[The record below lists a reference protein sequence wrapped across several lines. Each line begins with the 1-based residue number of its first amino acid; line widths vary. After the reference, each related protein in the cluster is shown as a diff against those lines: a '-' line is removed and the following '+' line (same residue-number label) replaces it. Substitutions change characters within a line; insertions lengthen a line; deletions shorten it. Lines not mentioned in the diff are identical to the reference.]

1 MNHEVPWTFAWLR
14 ALREPALVLDWTL
27 DDWQRVVRLA
37 RRLRLLARLAES
49 IARADIL
56 GLVPEQ
62 PRRHLLA
69 EIRLSRHRTTATT
82 WALLRVGETLADA
95 PYPRVLLKGAA
106 YIGQD
111 LAIASGR
118 MPSDLDMLV
127 PRAHIA
133 HAQARLVE
141 RGWEELELDAHDQIY
156 YREWSHEVPPM
167 RHPAHA
173 VELDLHH
180 DILPPLA
187 RTHVDIALL
196 LARLQTCKW
205 PGWSVLHP
213 VDQVLHSA
221 AHLFLDAEPRERVRD
236 LVDLDGMLRE
246 FGRDDAFWA
255 ELPRRASELGLTRVL
270 ALAAHFITHWLA
282 TPIPHETQDVIRRNG
297 PSALQR
303 AWLLPVM
310 SALLTPTEPDAGTS
324 LRQDI
329 AAKIVLMRYHWQR
342 LPLRLLLPH
351 LWHKWR
357 ARPAAID
364 VEAQAEAGPAP
375 ERVNAP

>member
-1 MNHEVPWTFAWLR
+1 
-14 ALREPALVLDWTL
+14 
-27 DDWQRVVRLA
+27 
-37 RRLRLLARLAES
+37 
-49 IARADIL
+49 
-56 GLVPEQ
+56 
-62 PRRHLLA
+62 
-69 EIRLSRHRTTATT
+69 
-82 WALLRVGETLADA
+82 
-95 PYPRVLLKGAA
+95 
-106 YIGQD
+106 
-111 LAIASGR
+111 
-118 MPSDLDMLV
+118 
-127 PRAHIA
+127 
-133 HAQARLVE
+133 
-141 RGWEELELDAHDQIY
+141 
-156 YREWSHEVPPM
+156 M

-196 LARLQTCKW
+196 LARLQPCKW

-236 LVDLDGMLRE
+236 LVDIDGMLRQ

-255 ELPRRASELGLTRVL
+255 ELPQRASELGLAQVL
-270 ALAAHFITHWLA
+270 ALAAHFTTHWLA
-282 TPIPHETQDVIRRNG
+282 TPIPQETQDAIRRNG